1 VLFCFCRARDEWG
14 ITILKAGIRKQG
26 SGNNGQKG
34 IAMNGDVPMTT
45 TLIQGDAEI
54 NPEHNTRRVYE
65 PDNELLAQCL
75 DGDQRAFQD
84 LVQQLMRPAYSHA
97 LALVGNH
104 DDALDVSQEAFAK
117 AWRSLRLYDPQ
128 RPFYAWYY
136 VILKRQALNLIRSRK
151 RKQDVAPDDDLEV
164 GEQAAPEAE
173 HRSAQTIRL
182 VNHVLHQLSLAD
194 REIIS
199 MKDMHDLAYKD
210 IAALLGIP
218 IGTVMSRL
226 YAARMRFRQKMQ
238 ESGYEH

>member
-1 VLFCFCRARDEWG
+1 
-14 ITILKAGIRKQG
+14 
-26 SGNNGQKG
+26 
-34 IAMNGDVPMTT
+34 MNGDISMTT

-54 NPEHNTRRVYE
+54 NPEDNARSVCE
-65 PDNELLAQCL
+65 PDRALLLRCQG
-75 DGDQRAFQD
+75 GDQRAFQA

-117 AWRSLRLYDPQ
+117 AWRSLRLYDPD

-151 RKQDVAPDDDLEV
+151 RKQEVALDEDFEA
-164 GEQAAPEAE
+164 GEQAAPEAK
-173 HRSAQTIRL
+173 HRSAQNSLHVNRVLQRL
-182 VNHVLHQLSLAD
+182 TLED
-194 REIIS
+194 REIIC

>member
-1 VLFCFCRARDEWG
+1 
-14 ITILKAGIRKQG
+14 
-26 SGNNGQKG
+26 
-34 IAMNGDVPMTT
+34 MNGDISMTT

-54 NPEHNTRRVYE
+54 KPENNARSVCE
-65 PDNELLAQCL
+65 PDRALLLRCQS
-75 DGDQRAFQD
+75 GDQRAFRE

-117 AWRSLRLYDPQ
+117 AWRSLRLYDPD

-151 RKQDVAPDDDLEV
+151 RKQEVALDEDFEA

-173 HRSAQTIRL
+173 HRSAQNSLHVNRVLQRL
-182 VNHVLHQLSLAD
+182 TLED
-194 REIIS
+194 REIIC